1 MSLDGG
7 RFPPQMLPLLE
18 YQPSIFLISGGDQR
32 LEVLGPEPGTW
43 YMAAGYHGHHGHR
56 PSHCAPVL
64 SVMAEY
70 LIETDIIT
78 IIPTFY
84 NFQDI
89 RTFYTVNATQT
100 FKVAQNFVIEDSLKS
115 LSQYEI

>member
-1 MSLDGG
+1 
-7 RFPPQMLPLLE
+7 MLPLLE
-18 YQPSIFLISGGDQR
+18 YQPSASLMSGSDQV
-32 LEVLGPEPGTW
+32 LEIMGPEPGTW
-43 YMAAGYHGHHGHR
+43 YMVSGYHGQPGHDAN
-56 PSHCAPVL
+56 HCAPVL

-89 RTFYTVNATQT
+89 RTFYTVNASQT
-100 FKVAQNFVIEDSLKS
+100 FKETHSFIIMDLKFG
-115 LSQYEI
+115 LNIDRYKRIFKIRD